1 MKKTLVCLL
10 AIATAL
16 CSCSKSGTA
25 PGKAGQVRFSA
36 SVGSFAITRATESA
50 LEDGD
55 RVRIIAGSPINA
67 SAVGTVAGTSLT
79 LDTPIYWNEGQSES
93 TTFAAIYQKG
103 EVAGATTSIAYN
115 LLYEGSHAY
124 EYHNLFMTATRTAAP
139 EQAVA
144 LEFRHPFSK
153 MTIAITNNLPET
165 TVSKVEVK
173 DMIMEG
179 TLDVAEG
186 TLAPGSSKVSFEA
199 TKIADGNYAAVVMPQ
214 TATPSIVVTVTGGTS
229 YTFVLASAFT
239 FEPGFAYNAAL
250 TLNPSSEPPHGDA
263 AAFSFTVTPWEDG
276 GELDYTLSDSYT
288 PSWGVVGTVN
298 DSDWSEDF
306 PMTQT
311 ATGDE
316 PYMGTWEADISYAP
330 GDKFKLRWNR
340 DPKWTMQA
348 GMPNNVA
355 YLNLG
360 VNDLWGS
367 NNEDIVLAP
376 GESGSYHL
384 SFVYV
389 GHLLTITKN

>member
-1 MKKTLVCLL
+1 MKKTLICLL
-10 AIATAL
+10 AIVAAL

-36 SVGSFAITRATESA
+36 SVGSFALTRATESA
-50 LEDGD
+50 LEVGD
-55 RVRIIAGSPINA
+55 QVRIIAGSPINA

-103 EVAGATTSIAYN
+103 EVASASTSIAYN

-139 EQAVA
+139 EQAVV

-153 MTIAITNNLPET
+153 MTIAITNNLPAA

-186 TLAPGSSKVSFEA
+186 SLALGSSKVSFEA

-239 FEPGFAYNAAL
+239 FEPGYAYNAAL
-250 TLNPSSEPPHGDA
+250 TLNESTEPSHGDA
-263 AAFSFTVTPWEDG
+263 ASFCFTVTPWQDG
-276 GELDYTLSDSYT
+276 GELGYTLSDSYT
-288 PSWGVVGTVN
+288 PSWGVIGTVN
-298 DSDWSEDF
+298 GSDWSVDF

-316 PYMGTWEADISYAP
+316 PYKGTWEADIDYAP
-330 GDKFKLRWNR
+330 GNAFKLRWNK
-340 DPKWTMQA
+340 DWEMQA
-348 GMPNNVA
+348 GMPTTEGYQYVD
-355 YLNLG
+355 LG
-360 VNDLWGS
+360 TSGLWGS
-367 NNEDIVLAP
+367 NNTDIVLAP

-384 SFVYV
+384 SFVYD
-389 GHLLTITKN
+389 GYWLTVTKN

>member
-1 MKKTLVCLL
+1 MKTKTFIIIALLVS
-10 AIATAL
+10 ASL

-25 PGKAGQVRFSA
+25 PGKAGQVQFSA

-55 RVRIIAGSPINA
+55 QVRVIAGSPINA
-67 SAVGTVAGTSLT
+67 SAIGTVAGTSLT
-79 LDTPIYWNEGQSES
+79 LDSPIYWNEGQSES

-103 EVAGATTSIAYN
+103 EVAGASTSIAYN

-139 EQAVA
+139 EQTVA

-153 MTIAITNNLPET
+153 MTIAVTNNLPSA

-173 DMIMEG
+173 DMVMEG

-199 TKIADGNYAAVVMPQ
+199 TKIADNSYAAVVIPQ
-214 TATPSIVVTVTGGTS
+214 TATPSIVVTVAGGTS

-250 TLNPSSEPPHGDA
+250 TLNPSSEQPHGNST
-263 AAFSFTVTPWEDG
+263 AFSFTVTPWQDG
-276 GELDYTLSDSYT
+276 GELEYTLGDSYT

-298 DSDWSEDF
+298 GSDWSQDF

-316 PYMGTWEADISYAP
+316 PYKGTWEADISYEP
-330 GDKFKLRWNR
+330 GNAFKLRWNK
-340 DPKWTMQA
+340 DWEMQA
-348 GMPNNVA
+348 GMPTNVE
-355 YLNLG
+355 YVGLG
-360 VNDLWGS
+360 VNGLWGS
-367 NNEDIVLAP
+367 NNTDIVLAP

-384 SFVYV
+384 VFVYD
-389 GHLLTITKN
+389 GYWLTVSKN